1 MTLPSGDDVGE
12 ILKLV
17 ANLLMLI
24 AWVWRH
30 RPRV

>member
-30 RPRV
+30 RPRA